1 MHKKITQKQYAILLY
16 EITKGLDKDKIKVK
30 IGQFIKLLAKNNNL
44 SLIDKIIEK
53 FTIYEKKKR
62 GIQEIELV
70 SSRPIN
76 NEVRKQ
82 LNNIFKK
89 GGEVEIKEK
98 IDPSLLGGIVLRIGD
113 LMIDGSI
120 KRKLSALNSKLK

>member
-89 GGEVEIKEK
+89 GGEV
-98 IDPSLLGGIVLRIGD
+98 
-113 LMIDGSI
+113 
-120 KRKLSALNSKLK
+120 